1 MDQILRVALGTI
13 FPKEQID
20 NVLEVISAT
29 PSPDVATAILL
40 GIYETPALNPDAV
53 ISDKNCTIVS
63 YNKWTDQVRYSYLV
77 NDTKHI
83 YIAKDTDTSLI
94 TEDNYEDY
102 LVKYADDCK
111 GFNVKL
117 AAMRTVTSDLSSSN
131 WNEKPRV
138 VPIINNVDDVV
149 IIQAQG
155 NSYDY

>member
-1 MDQILRVALGTI
+1 MNNILRVALGTV

-20 NVLEVISAT
+20 NVLEVINAT
-29 PSPDVATAILL
+29 PSPDVATLILL
-40 GIYETPALNPDAV
+40 GIYEEPAIEDNAV

-83 YIAKDTDTSLI
+83 YVAKDTDTSLI

-117 AAMRTVTSDLSSSN
+117 SAMRTVTSELSSSN

-138 VPIINNVDDVV
+138 VPIINNVDDLV
-149 IIQAQG
+149 A
-155 NSYDY
+155 NNYL